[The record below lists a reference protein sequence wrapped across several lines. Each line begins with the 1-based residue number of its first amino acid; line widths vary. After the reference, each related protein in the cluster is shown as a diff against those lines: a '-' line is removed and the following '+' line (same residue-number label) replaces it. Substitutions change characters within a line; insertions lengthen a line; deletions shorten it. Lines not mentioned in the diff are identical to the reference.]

1 MEKKKRI
8 TFIEGERIELLP
20 FNPEN
25 VKIHARWANDPKT
38 RLYARNVFP
47 VSPEDLKKRLEQT
60 QERPKRYIFFE
71 IYHKELDKIVGFVE
85 FNQINYINHA
95 ANLSVVIGEKEIWG
109 NNLGTEA
116 AKQMIKYGFEE
127 LNLVKIT
134 ASTLKPNKG
143 ACRML
148 EKIGMKLE
156 LVLKNQTYF
165 DGMYV
170 DELNFCISREEWEQT
185 NK

>member
-1 MEKKKRI
+1 MEKPEVFP
-8 TFIEGERIELLP
+8 FILGENIDLVAINLEHINLYA
-20 FNPEN
+20 
-25 VKIHARWANDPKT
+25 KWINDP
-38 RLYARNVFP
+38 RVRRYARNTMPITVEESKKWFEP
-47 VSPEDLKKRLEQT
+47 REGIKEFVS
-60 QERPKRYIFFE
+60 FE

-116 AKQMIKYGFEE
+116 AKQMIKYGFNE

-165 DGMYV
+165 DGMYA